1 MEEEEENV
9 EEAEEE
15 RKCCGVVESG
25 IHTWTHSVHV
35 PRVYLEGKVELTYW
49 DRSDRLVAFM
59 YPPVSVCRA
68 EMIPLLFL
76 PLPPLFTRHHW
87 RPRPFYILASNT
99 EDDRIEWRILR
110 KWNVSLDL
118 NFFERGLSNV
128 LHSYKKLQGNK
139 QVELNRRRFE
149 DWRFGWTSISNIEII
164 YGLSNCHRV

>member
-1 MEEEEENV
+1 MEEEEEDV
-9 EEAEEE
+9 EEAEAE

-76 PLPPLFTRHHW
+76 PLPPAIYSPSLKTKT
-87 RPRPFYILASNT
+87 ILY
-99 EDDRIEWRILR
+99 R
-110 KWNVSLDL
+110 VQY
-118 NFFERGLSNV
+118 RG
-128 LHSYKKLQGNK
+128 
-139 QVELNRRRFE
+139 
-149 DWRFGWTSISNIEII
+149 
-164 YGLSNCHRV
+164 